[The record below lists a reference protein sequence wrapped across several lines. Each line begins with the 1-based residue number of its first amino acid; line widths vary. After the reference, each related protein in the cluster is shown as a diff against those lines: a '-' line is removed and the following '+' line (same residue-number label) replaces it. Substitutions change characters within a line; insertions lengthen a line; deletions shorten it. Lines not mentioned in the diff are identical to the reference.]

1 MKRPLHELLGE
12 EALVATGDVRYRGVL
27 REVTE
32 ERVCLRGR
40 TGWRGIPMARVVA
53 IRGVEPEPAVRSD
66 HFSLPSRK

>member
-12 EALVATGDVRYRGVL
+12 EVLVETGDVSYRGVL

-40 TGWRGIPMARVVA
+40 TGWREIPMARVVA
-53 IRGVEPEPAVRSD
+53 IRPIAGD
-66 HFSLPSRK
+66 